1 MKIRDKI
8 ISLIVVVGILPSIL
22 IGILLYNAGLSLSIK
37 HTKANEINMINLGE
51 ESLEI
56 NLSNLSQILSQIGNL
71 YQESEDV
78 DKILETFGTT
88 NDLILAVYI
97 GTEKKDF
104 YSYPDLPLPAG
115 YDPTGRP
122 WYQGAINLNGDEHI
136 TEPYKDAGTNEY
148 VVTIAK
154 KLEGSKK
161 GVVAIDMNFSKL
173 TSVIGAID
181 LGKGSALYL
190 IDDKGLIL
198 YHPQANLI
206 GTELIDYESQE
217 FLDKILESEGEK
229 GFDYKGKTDTK
240 LVAADLVEGTN
251 LILVGEASLKT
262 MKGEYAIMRNITII
276 ALSLAILVSIIVLLY
291 TNKKIIKPLGN
302 FVEQFERGT
311 NGDLKVRAKIETGD
325 ELTVLA
331 NEFNKFMEKL
341 EIIIN
346 DIKALAIK
354 VSTDNDK
361 LSTAMTEVVNGNTAI
376 GKNGV
381 VQLDT
386 SIVEILD
393 RVRNQTAS
401 TEESL
406 AAAEEITANGAS
418 IITNMERTVI
428 DLNSTLSIAKES
440 YDNIQKMSESI
451 EGIALESKLT
461 NNEVDKLYDLSLNI
475 NTIVTSI
482 ESIAEQTNLLAL
494 NAAIESARAGE
505 AGKGFAVVAEEI
517 RKLAEQTNKETGKI
531 GGMVKSIQG
540 SVNGV
545 KAKGQ
550 NMLSKVEES
559 SKLSEVSRDNMN
571 KIMDLTNKNNED
583 VGTLSTA
590 VTEQTSASNE
600 ITEAVS
606 FIANNSTEIEGLCLD
621 TTEISKFIKETM
633 IENVEF
639 TDELKALSEKLKE
652 DLEFFK

>member
-1 MKIRDKI
+1 MRIRDKI
-8 ISLIVVVGILPSIL
+8 ISLIVVVGIIPSIL
-22 IGILLYNAGLSLSIK
+22 IGALLYNAGLNLSIK

-56 NLSNLSQILSQIGNL
+56 SLGNLSQILSQASHL
-71 YQESEDV
+71 YENNGEV
-78 DKILETFGTT
+78 GTVLETFGST
-88 NDLILAVYI
+88 NDLILAIYI
-97 GTEKKDF
+97 GTENKEF
-104 YSYPDLPLPAG
+104 FAYPDLALPDG
-115 YDPTGRP
+115 YDPTSRP
-122 WYQGAINLNGDEHI
+122 WYKGAVALNGEDYI
-136 TEPYKDAGTNEY
+136 TEPYRDAGTNEY
-148 VVTIAK
+148 VVTVAK
-154 KLEGSKK
+154 KLTGNKK
-161 GVVAIDMNFSKL
+161 GVVGIDMNFSKL
-173 TSVIGAID
+173 TSLIGAID
-181 LGKGSALYL
+181 LGRGSLLYL
-190 IDDKGLIL
+190 IDDEGLIL
-198 YHPQANLI
+198 FHPNEELI
-206 GTELIDYESQE
+206 GKKLSEYESQE
-217 FLDKILESEGEK
+217 FVDLIINSEEEK
-229 GFDYKGKTDTK
+229 GFEYKTKTDTK
-240 LVAADLVEGTN
+240 LVAADFVEGTN

-262 MKGEYAIMRNITII
+262 MKGEYAIMRNITLI
-276 ALSLAILVSIIVLLY
+276 ALSIAILVAILVLLY
-291 TNKKIIKPLGN
+291 TNKKIVKPLGD
-302 FVEQFERGT
+302 FVEQFEKGT

-331 NEFNKFMEKL
+331 NEFNTFMEKL
-341 EIIIN
+341 EVIIN

-381 VQLDT
+381 VQLDN

-406 AAAEEITANGAS
+406 AAAEEITANGTS
-418 IITNMERTVI
+418 IITNMDRTVT

-440 YDNIQKMSESI
+440 YDNIRKMSESI
-451 EGIALESKLT
+451 DGIATESKLT
-461 NNEVDKLYDLSLNI
+461 NSEVDKLYDLSLNI

-531 GGMVKSIQG
+531 GDMVNSIQN

-545 KAKGQ
+545 KEKGQ
-550 NMLSKVEES
+550 NMLTKVEES
-559 SKLSEVSRDNMN
+559 SRLSEVSRDNMN

-600 ITEAVS
+600 ITDAVS